1 LCALLLPL
9 PLLQAFPSFL
19 LQKRHWTKYAIIG
32 AIVIAFLAEAMIN
45 MTQLSCQNL
54 LVKNVKLLKKFMAN
68 LTLAF
73 IYPDGRFR
81 FQVVSN
87 VSEPISELFGDFWQ
101 KYQTKT

>member
-1 LCALLLPL
+1 MRSGGTELRPI
-9 PLLQAFPSFL
+9 
-19 LQKRHWTKYAIIG
+19 RHWTKYAIIG

-45 MTQLSCQNL
+45 MTQVSCQNP
-54 LVKNVKLLKKFMAN
+54 LVKNVKLLKKFMTN

-101 KYQTKT
+101 KYQTKI